1 VHPLRRGRNG
11 ESAVRLHPQFV
22 ARFVQVGGAIV
33 RTVTRT
39 PPTDARQLSR
49 VIFDYAGR
57 IGREQDR
64 ERLIGII
71 ATMGR
76 DLVGAD
82 RCTIWLADPA
92 SGQLVGRFAHGGVI
106 PIPLGHGLVGHCV
119 ATGETVLSNDPVS
132 DPRFAST
139 VDRHTGYRTHAV
151 LTVPMRTVGGDILG
165 AFQAINKPGGFTDGD
180 AELLELA
187 AAYAA
192 RTVETQ
198 ELLRTAEATR
208 RVAHDLEIAREVQQR
223 LLAGAHTHEVPGIE
237 FAATCRPASE
247 VGGDY
252 YDLLPLPGGRV
263 AVAVGDISGKGIAA
277 ALMMASVQATLHALV
292 LQDSWRPADLVARL
306 NQSVLA
312 AATGRYSTL
321 FLAVYDPA
329 AHTLTAVNGGHC
341 YPLVVRGDEI
351 IEATEGGPP
360 IGLLPGA
367 RYAQQDIPFAPG
379 DSLVCFT
386 DGLTEAQNAA
396 GDLWM
401 DHGCRP
407 TLIASAVLPGA
418 QMIATVIDAATSF
431 VAGAP
436 QHDDMTVVHLRVTPP
451 QQP

>member
-1 VHPLRRGRNG
+1 
-11 ESAVRLHPQFV
+11 
-22 ARFVQVGGAIV
+22 
-33 RTVTRT
+33 
-39 PPTDARQLSR
+39 LSR

-64 ERLIGII
+64 DRLINII

-82 RCTIWLADPA
+82 RCTIWLVDEA
-92 SGQLVGRFAHGGVI
+92 SQQLVGRFAHGGVI

-119 ATGETVLSNDPVS
+119 ATGEMVLSNDPAA
-132 DPRFAST
+132 DPRFASL
-139 VDRHTGYRTHAV
+139 VDRHTGYRTMSV
-151 LTVPMRTVGGDILG
+151 LTVPMRTVGGDIMG
-165 AFQAINKPGGFTDGD
+165 AFQAVNKPGGFSDGD

-208 RVAHDLEIAREVQQR
+208 RVARDLEIAREVQQR
-223 LLAGAHTHEVPGIE
+223 LLAGAHAHDVAGIE
-237 FAATCRPASE
+237 FAAACRPASE

-263 AVAVGDISGKGIAA
+263 AIAVGDISGKGIAA

-292 LQDSWRPADLVARL
+292 LQDSWQPADLVARL

-312 AATGRYSTL
+312 AGTGRYSTL
-321 FLAVYDPA
+321 FFAVFDPA
-329 AHTLTAVNGGHC
+329 AGTLTAVNGGHC
-341 YPLVVRGDEI
+341 YPLVVHGTEI
-351 IEATEGGPP
+351 IEAREGGPP

-367 RYAQQDIPFAPG
+367 EYRQQLLPFVPG
-379 DSLVCFT
+379 DSLICFT
-386 DGLTEAQNAA
+386 DGLTEAQNA
-396 GDLWM
+396 GGEMWM
-401 DHGCRP
+401 DHGCR
-407 TLIASAVLPGA
+407 TTMIAAAALPGA
-418 QMIATVIDAATSF
+418 TSIATVLDAATSF

-436 QHDDMTVVHLRVTPP
+436 QHDDMTLVHVRVRPP
-451 QQP
+451 SRP